1 MAQGKVFSTGLEQ
14 LFDDDDLVCTHRKP
28 VVQKPVK
35 QVCDTGLGAHRPV
48 NHVHILM
55 RTCTMYIHVLD
66 NNYWI

>member
-35 QVCDTGLGAHRPV
+35 QVCDTGKTGLGAHHPDTYSCV
-48 NHVHILM
+48 YVQ
-55 RTCTMYIHVLD
+55 CTYMY
-66 NNYWI
+66 